1 MTSPSKTSLSV
12 VLRVR
17 RGRGRIMV
25 PSCGQAMRINAYE
38 MSGSPAQQTVYFAE
52 RLLLFLAEGIDF
64 AGSFVDGGEG
74 FAFVAVRH
82 GNVDLAAE
90 SFI

>member
-1 MTSPSKTSLSV
+1 
-12 VLRVR
+12 
-17 RGRGRIMV
+17 MV
-25 PSCGQAMRINAYE
+25 PSCGRAMRINAYE
-38 MSGSPAQQTVYFAE
+38 VLGSPALQTVYLAE
-52 RLLLFLAEGIDF
+52 RLLFLAEGIDF